1 MTTSTTTNGAEE
13 IAEQVVLSEFV
24 GCVVVLHSYRYS
36 PFGMRAKRGGPE
48 GEVDAQLIVLTGDRF
63 GLETAVYI
71 EDEDLVSTIREQLLG
86 DFDGP
91 LYGRVERD
99 EEDSEILFLA
109 MSPIE
114 ESMYRAI
121 VTVVPV

>member
-1 MTTSTTTNGAEE
+1 MTTTTSSTTNGAEE

-36 PFGMRAKRGGPE
+36 PVGLRAKRGGPE
-48 GEVDAQLIVLTGDRF
+48 GEVDAQLIVLSGPRF
-63 GLETAVYI
+63 GEETDVYI
-71 EDEDLVSTIREQLLG
+71 EDEEPVSTIREQLLG

-91 LYGRVERD
+91 LYGRVE
-99 EEDSEILFLA
+99 EDSEVLFLA

-114 ESMYRAI
+114 ESVYRAI